1 MVRVDEGIA
10 AAPGLIH
17 YLVAEDELE
26 GRVLLAGNTKGSDD
40 FYSPLLM
47 GLVIDARDI
56 FTTLVLPKLDTVER
70 MMLARVNKKLLELVV
85 TEGGE
90 RATKK
95 EILRVPRFVKSV
107 SLLAWAR
114 ENGCPWD
121 ERTCAAAAATGNLEV
136 LQWARANGCPWDSW
150 TCSLAALGGRLEV
163 LQWARANGCPWDE
176 NTCRGAAEGGHLE
189 VLQWARAN
197 GCPWDEYTSHVAA
210 QGGHLEVLHWLHANG
225 CPEWPSDSE
234 DESDVDASDTNE

>member
-121 ERTCAAAAATGNLEV
+121 ERTCAAAAAAGNLEV
-136 LQWARANGCPWDSW
+136 LKWAR
-150 TCSLAALGGRLEV
+150 EH
-163 LQWARANGCPWDE
+163 GCPWDE
-176 NTCRGAAEGGHLE
+176 RTCAAAATGGHRE
-189 VLQWARAN
+189 VLQWVLARISH
-197 GCPWDEYTSHVAA
+197 DERCVR
-210 QGGHLEVLHWLHANG
+210 
-225 CPEWPSDSE
+225 
-234 DESDVDASDTNE
+234 

>member
-121 ERTCAAAAATGNLEV
+121 E
-136 LQWARANGCPWDSW
+136 
-150 TCSLAALGGRLEV
+150 
-163 LQWARANGCPWDE
+163 
-176 NTCRGAAEGGHLE
+176 NTCMGAAEGGHLE

-197 GCPWDEYTSHVAA
+197 GSPWDEEKIALADSNGYDDVVIWAK
-210 QGGHLEVLHWLHANG
+210 ANG
-225 CPEWPSDSE
+225 APEY
-234 DESDVDASDTNE
+234 V